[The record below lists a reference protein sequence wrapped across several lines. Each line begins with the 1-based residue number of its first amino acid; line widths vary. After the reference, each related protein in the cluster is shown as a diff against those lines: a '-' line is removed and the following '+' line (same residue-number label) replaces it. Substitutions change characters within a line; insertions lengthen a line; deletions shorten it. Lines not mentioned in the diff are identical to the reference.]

1 MTRPLRFGVFYAP
14 FHPLGQNPT
23 LALQYDL
30 ERVVELDRVGFDEA
44 WFGEHHSGGYEI
56 IGCPEI
62 FIAAAAERT
71 KHIKLGT
78 GVVSLPYH
86 HPWLVADRMV
96 LLDHLTRGRVLFGTG
111 PGALPSDAF
120 VMGIDPLDQRR
131 RMEESLEAILAL
143 LRSDEPVTRETDWFT
158 MKEARLQMRPY
169 SDPHFEVA
177 VAAMI
182 SPSGPRL
189 AGTYGVSLLSLSMQ
203 IIEGGFAAIGQA
215 WNVVEEQAAAAGHA
229 PPERDSWRVLGAMH
243 IAETKDKAME
253 ECTHGLKDFSN
264 YFGTAGFVPL
274 GYRGRERHRRTT
286 PGQFVEELR
295 RGRQHRHRH
304 ARRRHRLHRGAARAV
319 GRVRHLPA
327 CSATTGPT
335 ARRRCAP
342 TACSPGRSSRT
353 SRASLSCARAART
366 TGRPPSATSC
376 SAGPGRPSCR
386 PSPPTSEE
394 KAAARRARTGPA

>member
-1 MTRPLRFGVFYAP
+1 MTDRPLRFGVFYAP
-14 FHPLGQNPT
+14 FHPLGQDPT
-23 LALQYDL
+23 LALEYDL

-62 FIAAAAERT
+62 FIAVAAERT

-78 GVVSLPYH
+78 GVTSLPYH

-111 PGALPSDAF
+111 PGALPSDAY

-143 LRSDEPVTRETDWFT
+143 LRSEEPVTRETDWFT
-158 MKEARLQMRPY
+158 LKEARLQLRPY
-169 SDPHFEVA
+169 SHPHFEVA

-203 IIEGGFAAIGQA
+203 VIEGGFAAIGAA
-215 WNVVEEQAAAAGHA
+215 WGVVEEQAAKVGNAS
-229 PPERDSWRVLGAMH
+229 PDRDNWRVLGAMH
-243 IAETKDKAME
+243 IAETRGEAYQD
-253 ECTHGLKDFSN
+253 CTHGLRDFSK

-274 GYRGRERHRRTT
+274 GYDVEDSGSDERA
-286 PGQFVEELR
+286 FVESYAAGGNVVIGTPDDAIAYIEGLLEQSGGFGTFLMLGHDWADRDATLR
-295 RGRQHRHRH
+295 SYRLFAREVIPHFKGR
-304 ARRRHRLHRGAARAV
+304 LAA
-319 GRVRHLPA
+319 P
-327 CSATTGPT
+327 
-335 ARRRCAP
+335 
-342 TACSPGRSSRT
+342 RT
-353 SRASLSCARAART
+353 SHDWAAAKRDELFGRAGQAIVAAI
-366 TGRPPSATSC
+366 TSHV
-376 SAGPGRPSCR
+376 
-386 PSPPTSEE
+386 EE
-394 KAAARRARTGPA
+394 KAAAPTGGGD